1 MSDTNPTQAI
11 PTDASHAWRDV
22 LLLVVLLAVFFGF
35 ELGGRAL
42 WHPDEGR
49 YSEIPRAMVASG
61 DYVTPRLNGVKYFEK
76 PALFYW
82 MQAGS
87 IKLFGMNEWALRLW
101 PALLALAGCLAVYGA
116 GRKLFGRRAG
126 LIAAI
131 VLATSPLYYL
141 LARIITLDMA
151 VSVLLTGA
159 LLSFLLGVRE
169 PPGRTRSLY
178 LYTFYALC
186 AAATL
191 TKGLIGI
198 VIPAMVIGAW
208 IVLLW
213 DWRLLRTIH
222 LPTGLLLFFALAAP
236 WHVLAARANP
246 EFAQFYFI
254 HEHFQRYLTT
264 VHMRYQ
270 PWWFFLPVLVLGMLP
285 WIGLLF
291 PALRTS
297 MRSHAIS
304 AIPGGQALRAG
315 IPRWQTRHAHREELF
330 LLLWAGLVFAFF
342 SVSGSKLI
350 PYILPMLPPLALLL
364 GRYLAHADSVPKSKG
379 LRSGFWLFLVATAAL
394 GAYLTVVLAQ
404 RPDAQASVL
413 RLGSGVYLML
423 AGLLLATLAHFFLG
437 RLATVTRPLAV
448 LAAGA
453 ALLVLALGAAL
464 PALDDKYSVKALAL
478 ELKARLLPTDE
489 VTTLRAYYQDLPVYL
504 ARRITV
510 VDWKGELEFGASQE
524 DVSGWMIGAAE
535 FRRRWQ
541 SRNTVYMI
549 TERENLDWL
558 RAQGLS
564 HHVLKATGD
573 NVLLSN
579 REPVS

>member
-1 MSDTNPTQAI
+1 MSETNSAQPLRSDRAR
-11 PTDASHAWRDV
+11 AWRDV
-22 LLLVVLLAVFFGF
+22 LLLVVLLALFFGF
-35 ELGGRAL
+35 ELGSRAL

-49 YSEIPRAMVASG
+49 YSEIPREMVESG

-76 PALFYW
+76 PVLFYW

-87 IKLFGMNEWALRLW
+87 IKLFGVNEWSLRLW
-101 PALLALAGCLAVYGA
+101 PALLGLLGCLAVYAA
-116 GRKLFGRRAG
+116 GRKLYGRRAG
-126 LIAAI
+126 LIAAV

-151 VSVLLTGA
+151 VSVLLSGA
-159 LLSFLLGVRE
+159 LLGFLLGVRE

-178 LYTFYALC
+178 LYAFYALC
-186 AAATL
+186 ALATL

-213 DWRLLRTIH
+213 DWRLLRAIH
-222 LPTGLLLFFALAAP
+222 LPTGLLLFLAIAAP
-236 WHVLAARANP
+236 WHVLAAQANP
-246 EFAQFYFI
+246 EFAHFYFI

-264 VHMRYQ
+264 THGRYQ
-270 PWWFFLPVLVLGMLP
+270 PWWFFVPVLVLGVLP
-285 WIGLLF
+285 WIGLVF
-291 PALRTS
+291 PALRTA
-297 MRSHAIS
+297 R
-304 AIPGGQALRAG
+304 PGWRA
-315 IPRWQTRHAHREELF
+315 RHEQREEIF
-330 LLLWAGLVFAFF
+330 LLLWIGLVFAFF
-342 SVSGSKLI
+342 SASGSKLI

-364 GRYLAHADSVPKSKG
+364 GRYLAPAEAAPKPKG
-379 LRSGFWLFLVATAAL
+379 LRGGFWLFLVATAAL
-394 GAYLTVVLAQ
+394 GAHLTVELAR
-404 RPDAQASVL
+404 RPEAQADAL
-413 RLGSGVYLML
+413 RLGSGAYLML
-423 AGLLLATLAHFFLG
+423 AGLLLAVLAHFLLG
-437 RLATVTRPLAV
+437 RLATVTRPLAA

-478 ELKARLLPTDE
+478 ELKARPLPADE

-510 VDWKGELEFGASQE
+510 VDWKGELEFGTQQE
-524 DVSGWMIGAAE
+524 DVSGWMIGEAE
-535 FRRRWQ
+535 FHRRWQ
-541 SRNTVYMI
+541 SPNTVYMI

-558 RAQGLS
+558 RAQGLP
-564 HHVLKATGD
+564 HYVLKASGD

-579 REPVS
+579 REPAS

>member
-1 MSDTNPTQAI
+1 MSETNPVQAI
-11 PTDASHAWRDV
+11 PTDAPRAWRDV

-87 IKLFGMNEWALRLW
+87 IKLFGVNEWALRLW

-141 LARIITLDMA
+141 LGRIITLDMA
-151 VSVLLTGA
+151 VSVFLTGA
-159 LLSFLLGVRE
+159 LLSFLFGVRE
-169 PPGRTRSLY
+169 PPGRVRSLY
-178 LYTFYALC
+178 LYAFYALC

-213 DWRLLRTIH
+213 DWRLLRAIH
-222 LPTGLLLFFALAAP
+222 LPTGLLLFFVLAAP

-291 PALRTS
+291 PALR
-297 MRSHAIS
+297 
-304 AIPGGQALRAG
+304 AG
-315 IPRWQTRHAHREELF
+315 MPRWQTRHAHREELF

-350 PYILPMLPPLALLL
+350 PYILPMLPPSALLL
-364 GRYLAHADSVPKSKG
+364 GRYLAPAEPAPEPKG
-379 LRSGFWLFLVATAAL
+379 LRGGFWLFLVATAAL
-394 GAYLTVVLAQ
+394 GVYLAIELSH
-404 RPDAQASVL
+404 RPQAQADVL
-413 RLGSGVYLML
+413 RLGSGAYLML
-423 AGLLLATLAHFFLG
+423 AGLLLVALAHFFLG
-437 RLATVTRPLAV
+437 RLATVMRPLAV

-464 PALDDKYSVKALAL
+464 PVLDDKYSVKALAL
-478 ELKARLLPTDE
+478 ELKAQLLPTDE

-510 VDWKGELEFGASQE
+510 VDWKGELEFGANQE
-524 DVSGWMIGAAE
+524 DVSGWMIGATE

-549 TERENLDWL
+549 TEQENLDWL

-564 HHVLKATGD
+564 HYVLKAAGD

-579 REPVS
+579 RGPAP

>member
-1 MSDTNPTQAI
+1 MSETNSAQAV
-11 PTDASHAWRDV
+11 PADAPRAWRDA
-22 LLLVVLLAVFFGF
+22 LLLTLLLAVFFGF
-35 ELGGRAL
+35 ELGSRAL

-76 PALFYW
+76 PVLFYW

-87 IKLFGMNEWALRLW
+87 IKLFGVNEWALRLW

-169 PPGRTRSLY
+169 PPGRTCSLY
-178 LYTFYALC
+178 LYAFYALC

-191 TKGLIGI
+191 IKGLIGI

-213 DWRLLRTIH
+213 DWRLLRAIH

-270 PWWFFLPVLVLGMLP
+270 PWWFFMPVLVLGMLP

-291 PALRTS
+291 PALRD
-297 MRSHAIS
+297 AW
-304 AIPGGQALRAG
+304 AGWRA
-315 IPRWQTRHAHREELF
+315 RHERREELF

-342 SVSGSKLI
+342 SVSSSKLI

-364 GRYLAHADSVPKSKG
+364 GRYLAPAGPAPAPKG
-379 LRSGFWLFLVATAAL
+379 LRSGFWLFLVATGAL
-394 GAYLTVVLAQ
+394 GAYLTVELGQ

-423 AGLLLATLAHFFLG
+423 AGLLLAALAHFFLG

-464 PALDDKYSVKALAL
+464 PALDDEYSVKTLAL
-478 ELKARLLPTDE
+478 ELKAR
-489 VTTLRAYYQDLPVYL
+489 
-504 ARRITV
+504 
-510 VDWKGELEFGASQE
+510 
-524 DVSGWMIGAAE
+524 
-535 FRRRWQ
+535 
-541 SRNTVYMI
+541 
-549 TERENLDWL
+549 
-558 RAQGLS
+558 
-564 HHVLKATGD
+564 
-573 NVLLSN
+573 
-579 REPVS
+579 

>member
-1 MSDTNPTQAI
+1 MSETNPVQAI
-11 PTDASHAWRDV
+11 PTDTSRAWRDV
-22 LLLVVLLAVFFGF
+22 LLLAVLLAVFFGF

-87 IKLFGMNEWALRLW
+87 IKLFGVNEWALRLW

-141 LARIITLDMA
+141 LGRIITLDMA
-151 VSVLLTGA
+151 VSTFLTAA
-159 LLSFLLGVRE
+159 LLAFLLGVRE

-178 LYTFYALC
+178 LYAFYALC
-186 AAATL
+186 ALATL

-208 IVLLW
+208 ITLLW
-213 DWRLLRTIH
+213 DWRLLRAIH
-222 LPTGLLLFFALAAP
+222 LPTGLLLFFVLAAP
-236 WHVLAARANP
+236 WHVLAAQANP

-270 PWWFFLPVLVLGMLP
+270 PWWFFVPVLVLGVLP
-285 WIGLLF
+285 WIGLVF
-291 PALRTS
+291 PALR
-297 MRSHAIS
+297 A
-304 AIPGGQALRAG
+304 AWPGWRA
-315 IPRWQTRHAHREELF
+315 RREQREEIF

-342 SVSGSKLI
+342 SASGSKLI

-364 GRYLAHADSVPKSKG
+364 GHYLAPADPALKPKG
-379 LRSGFWLFLVATAAL
+379 LRAGFWLFLAATVAL
-394 GAYLTVVLAQ
+394 GAYLTVELAR
-404 RPDAQASVL
+404 RPGAQADVL
-413 RLGSGVYLML
+413 RLGGGAYLML
-423 AGLLLATLAHFFLG
+423 AGLLLAALAHFFLG
-437 RLATVTRPLAV
+437 RLATVTRPLAL

-453 ALLVLALGAAL
+453 ALLVSALGAAL

-478 ELKARLLPTDE
+478 ELKARLLPADE

-510 VDWKGELEFGASQE
+510 VDWKGELEFGAAQE
-524 DVSGWMIGAAE
+524 DVSGWMIGEAE

-541 SRNTVYMI
+541 SPNTVYMI
-549 TERENLDWL
+549 TEHQNLDWL

-564 HHVLKATGD
+564 HHVLKTTGD

-579 REPVS
+579 RGPTP

>member
-1 MSDTNPTQAI
+1 MSPLRARPDHVETNPTQAI
-11 PTDASHAWRDV
+11 PTDTSRAWRDA
-22 LLLVVLLAVFFGF
+22 LLLAVLLAVFFGF

-87 IKLFGMNEWALRLW
+87 IKLFGVNEWALRLW

-178 LYTFYALC
+178 LYAFYALC

-213 DWRLLRTIH
+213 DWRLLRAIH
-222 LPTGLLLFFALAAP
+222 LPTGLLLFFVLAAP

-264 VHMRYQ
+264 GT
-270 PWWFFLPVLVLGMLP
+270 WALPAVVVLHAGAGARRAAVDRAG
-285 WIGLLF
+285 F
-291 PALRTS
+291 PALR
-297 MRSHAIS
+297 A
-304 AIPGGQALRAG
+304 AWPGWRARREHPRGNFPAAVDRAG
-315 IPRWQTRHAHREELF
+315 IRVFLGLGARNSSPISCPCCRHWRCCSAVIWHRQNLRRNPKACAATPGCFWWLPPRWARTWPWSFR
-330 LLLWAGLVFAFF
+330 V
-342 SVSGSKLI
+342 
-350 PYILPMLPPLALLL
+350 
-364 GRYLAHADSVPKSKG
+364 VPK
-379 LRSGFWLFLVATAAL
+379 RRQTYCAWVA
-394 GAYLTVVLAQ
+394 
-404 RPDAQASVL
+404 
-413 RLGSGVYLML
+413 
-423 AGLLLATLAHFFLG
+423 
-437 RLATVTRPLAV
+437 
-448 LAAGA
+448 
-453 ALLVLALGAAL
+453 
-464 PALDDKYSVKALAL
+464 
-478 ELKARLLPTDE
+478 ART
-489 VTTLRAYYQDLPVYL
+489 
-504 ARRITV
+504 
-510 VDWKGELEFGASQE
+510 
-524 DVSGWMIGAAE
+524 
-535 FRRRWQ
+535 
-541 SRNTVYMI
+541 
-549 TERENLDWL
+549 
-558 RAQGLS
+558 
-564 HHVLKATGD
+564 
-573 NVLLSN
+573 
-579 REPVS
+579 

>member
-1 MSDTNPTQAI
+1 MSETNPAQSLRPDRART
-11 PTDASHAWRDV
+11 WRDV
-22 LLLVVLLAVFFGF
+22 LLLALLLALFFGF
-35 ELGGRAL
+35 GLGTRAL

-87 IKLFGMNEWALRLW
+87 IKLFGVNEWALRLW
-101 PALLALAGCLAVYGA
+101 PALLGLLGCLAVYGA
-116 GRKLFGRRAG
+116 GRKLYGRRAG
-126 LIAAI
+126 LIAAA

-141 LARIITLDMA
+141 LTRIITLDMA

-159 LLSFLLGVRE
+159 LLSFLFGVRE

-178 LYTFYALC
+178 LYAFYALC
-186 AAATL
+186 ALATL

-213 DWRLLRTIH
+213 DWRLLRAIH
-222 LPTGLLLFFALAAP
+222 LPTGLLLFLAIAAP
-236 WHVLAARANP
+236 WHVLAAQANP

-264 VHMRYQ
+264 THGRYQ
-270 PWWFFLPVLVLGMLP
+270 PWWFFVPVLVLGVLP
-285 WIGLLF
+285 WIGLVF
-291 PALRTS
+291 PALR
-297 MRSHAIS
+297 A
-304 AIPGGQALRAG
+304 AW
-315 IPRWQTRHAHREELF
+315 PRWQTRHAHREELF

-342 SVSGSKLI
+342 SASGSKLI

-364 GRYLAHADSVPKSKG
+364 GRYLAPAAAAPAPIG
-379 LRSGFWLFLVATAAL
+379 LRGGFWLFLAATAAL
-394 GAYLTVVLAQ
+394 GAYLTVELAR
-404 RPDAQASVL
+404 RPEAQADAL
-413 RLGSGVYLML
+413 RLGSGAYLML
-423 AGLLLATLAHFFLG
+423 AGLLLAVLAHFFLG
-437 RLATVTRPLAV
+437 RLATVTRPLAA

-453 ALLVLALGAAL
+453 ALLVLTLGAAL

-478 ELKARLLPTDE
+478 DLKARLLPADE

-510 VDWKGELEFGASQE
+510 VDWKGELEFGTQQE
-524 DVSGWMIGAAE
+524 DVSGWMIGEAE

-541 SRNTVYMI
+541 SPRTLYMI

-558 RAQGLS
+558 RAQGLP
-564 HHVLKATGD
+564 HYVLKASGN

-579 REPVS
+579 RGPAP

>member
-1 MSDTNPTQAI
+1 MSETNSAQAV
-11 PTDASHAWRDV
+11 PADVSHAWRDA

-35 ELGGRAL
+35 ELGSRAL

-87 IKLFGMNEWALRLW
+87 IKLFGVNEWALRLW

-126 LIAAI
+126 LTAAI

-141 LARIITLDMA
+141 LGRIITLDMA
-151 VSVLLTGA
+151 VSVFLTGA

-178 LYTFYALC
+178 LYAFYALC

-213 DWRLLRTIH
+213 DWRLLRAIH
-222 LPTGLLLFFALAAP
+222 LPTGLLLFFVLAAP
-236 WHVLAARANP
+236 WHWLAARANP

-270 PWWFFLPVLVLGMLP
+270 PWWFFFPVLVLGILP
-285 WIGLLF
+285 WIGLSF
-291 PALRTS
+291 PALRD
-297 MRSHAIS
+297 AW
-304 AIPGGQALRAG
+304 AGWRA
-315 IPRWQTRHAHREELF
+315 RHERREELF

-350 PYILPMLPPLALLL
+350 PYILPILPPLALLL
-364 GRYLAHADSVPKSKG
+364 GRYLAPAEPAPAPKG
-379 LRSGFWLFLVATAAL
+379 LRAGFWLFLAATAAL
-394 GAYLTVVLAQ
+394 GAYLTVALAQ

-413 RLGSGVYLML
+413 RLGSGVYWML
-423 AGLLLATLAHFFLG
+423 AGLLLAALAHFFLG
-437 RLATVTRPLAV
+437 RRATVTRPLAV
-448 LAAGA
+448 LVAGA
-453 ALLVLALGAAL
+453 ALLVLALGTAL
-464 PALDDKYSVKALAL
+464 PALDDEYSVKTLAL
-478 ELKARLLPTDE
+478 ELKARLLPADE
-489 VTTLRAYYQDLPVYL
+489 VVTLRAYYQDLPVYL

-524 DVSGWMIGAAE
+524 DVSGWMIGETE

-541 SRNTVYMI
+541 SPNTVYMI

-579 REPVS
+579 RKPVS

>member
-1 MSDTNPTQAI
+1 MQAQTAHDTPSDRRLTGERTVA
-11 PTDASHAWRDV
+11 TRRAWAG
-22 LLLVVLLAVFFGF
+22 LALLAMVLALWFGHA
-35 ELGGRAL
+35 LGNRAL

-49 YSEIPRAMVASG
+49 YGEIPREMVETG

-87 IKLFGMNEWALRLW
+87 IKLFGVNEWALRLW
-101 PALLALAGCLAVYGA
+101 PALLGLLGCLAVYGA
-116 GRKLFGRRAG
+116 GCKLFGRRAG

-151 VSVLLTGA
+151 VSVFLSGA
-159 LLSFLLGVRE
+159 LLSFLLGVRA
-169 PPGRTRSLY
+169 PPGRSRSLY
-178 LYTFYALC
+178 LYAFYALC

-213 DWRLLRTIH
+213 DWRLLRAIH
-222 LPTGLLLFFALAAP
+222 LPTGLLLFFVLAAP

-270 PWWFFLPVLVLGMLP
+270 PWWFFVPVLVLGMLP

-291 PALRTS
+291 PALRD
-297 MRSHAIS
+297 AW
-304 AIPGGQALRAG
+304 AGWRA
-315 IPRWQTRHAHREELF
+315 RRERREELF
-330 LLLWAGLVFAFF
+330 LLLWVGLVFAFF

-350 PYILPMLPPLALLL
+350 PYILPMLPPSALLL
-364 GRYLAHADSVPKSKG
+364 GRYLAPAEPAPEPKG

-394 GAYLTVVLAQ
+394 GAYLAMELSR
-404 RPDAQASVL
+404 RPQAQADVL
-413 RLGSGVYLML
+413 RLGSGAYLML
-423 AGLLLATLAHFFLG
+423 AGLLLVALAHFFLG

-453 ALLVLALGAAL
+453 ALLVL
-464 PALDDKYSVKALAL
+464 
-478 ELKARLLPTDE
+478 
-489 VTTLRAYYQDLPVYL
+489 
-504 ARRITV
+504 
-510 VDWKGELEFGASQE
+510 
-524 DVSGWMIGAAE
+524 
-535 FRRRWQ
+535 
-541 SRNTVYMI
+541 
-549 TERENLDWL
+549 
-558 RAQGLS
+558 
-564 HHVLKATGD
+564 
-573 NVLLSN
+573 
-579 REPVS
+579 

>member
-1 MSDTNPTQAI
+1 MSETKPAQAI
-11 PTDASHAWRDV
+11 PTAAPRAWRDA
-22 LLLVVLLAVFFGF
+22 LLLALLLAVYFGF

-49 YSEIPRAMVASG
+49 YSEIPRAMVESG

-87 IKLFGMNEWALRLW
+87 IKLFGVNEWALRLW

-141 LARIITLDMA
+141 LARIVTLDMA
-151 VSVLLTGA
+151 VSVFLTGA

-169 PPGRTRSLY
+169 PPGRARALY
-178 LYTFYALC
+178 LYAFYALC

-198 VIPAMVIGAW
+198 VIPGMVIGAW

-213 DWRLLRTIH
+213 DWRLLRAIH
-222 LPTGLLLFFALAAP
+222 LPTGLLLFFVLAAP
-236 WHVLAARANP
+236 WHLLAARANP

-291 PALRTS
+291 PALRAS
-297 MRSHAIS
+297 MRARAIS
-304 AIPGGQALRAG
+304 TVPGGQALRAG
-315 IPRWQTRHAHREELF
+315 RPRRQTRHARREELF
-330 LLLWAGLVFAFF
+330 LSLWAGLVFAFF
-342 SVSGSKLI
+342 SASGSKLI

-364 GRYLAHADSVPKSKG
+364 GRYLAPADPAPAPKG
-379 LRSGFWLFLVATAAL
+379 LRSGFWFFLAAVAAL
-394 GAYLTVVLAQ
+394 GAYLTVELLR
-404 RPDAQASVL
+404 RPEAQADVL
-413 RLGSGVYLML
+413 RLGSGVYPML
-423 AGLLLATLAHFFLG
+423 AGLLLAALAYFFLG
-437 RLATVTRPLAV
+437 RRATLTRPLAA

-478 ELKARLLPTDE
+478 ELKARLRPADE

-510 VDWKGELEFGASQE
+510 VDWKGELEFGTQQE
-524 DVSGWMIGAAE
+524 DVGGWMIGEAE

-541 SRNTVYMI
+541 SPRTLYMI

-558 RAQGLS
+558 RAQGLP
-564 HHVLKATGD
+564 HYVLKATGD
-573 NVLLSN
+573 NVLLGN
-579 REPVS
+579 HEPAP

>member
-1 MSDTNPTQAI
+1 MSETNSAQPLRPDRAR
-11 PTDASHAWRDV
+11 AWRDV
-22 LLLVVLLAVFFGF
+22 LLLAVLLAVFFGF

-87 IKLFGMNEWALRLW
+87 IKLFGVNEWALRLW
-101 PALLALAGCLAVYGA
+101 PALLGLLGCLAVYGA
-116 GRKLFGRRAG
+116 GRKLYGRRAG
-126 LIAAI
+126 LIAAA

-151 VSVLLTGA
+151 VSVLLSGA
-159 LLSFLLGVRE
+159 LLGFLLGVRE

-178 LYTFYALC
+178 LYAFYALC
-186 AAATL
+186 ALATL

-213 DWRLLRTIH
+213 DWRLLRAIH
-222 LPTGLLLFFALAAP
+222 LPTGLLLFLAIAAP
-236 WHVLAARANP
+236 WHVLAAQANP

-270 PWWFFLPVLVLGMLP
+270 PWWFFAPVLVLGMLP
-285 WIGLLF
+285 WIGLVF
-291 PALRTS
+291 PALR
-297 MRSHAIS
+297 A
-304 AIPGGQALRAG
+304 AWPGWRA
-315 IPRWQTRHAHREELF
+315 RHEQREEIF
-330 LLLWAGLVFAFF
+330 LLLWIGLVFAFF
-342 SVSGSKLI
+342 SASGSKLI

-364 GRYLAHADSVPKSKG
+364 GRYLAHAGPAPAPKG

-394 GAYLTVVLAQ
+394 GAYLTVELAR
-404 RPDAQASVL
+404 RPEAQADVL
-413 RLGSGVYLML
+413 RLGSGAYLML
-423 AGLLLATLAHFFLG
+423 AGLLLAVLAHFLLG
-437 RLATVTRPLAV
+437 RLATVTRPLAA

-453 ALLVLALGAAL
+453 ALLVLALGATL

-478 ELKARLLPTDE
+478 ELKARLQPADE

-510 VDWKGELEFGASQE
+510 VDWKGELEFGTQQE
-524 DVSGWMIGAAE
+524 DVGGWMIGEAE

-541 SRNTVYMI
+541 SPNTVYMI

-558 RAQGLS
+558 RAQGLP
-564 HHVLKATGD
+564 HYVLKASGD

-579 REPVS
+579 REPAP

>member
-1 MSDTNPTQAI
+1 MSETNPAQAI
-11 PTDASHAWRDV
+11 PTDTSRAWRDV

-49 YSEIPRAMVASG
+49 YSEIPRAMIESG

-87 IKLFGMNEWALRLW
+87 IKLFGVNEWALRLW

-131 VLATSPLYYL
+131 ILATSPLYYL
-141 LARIITLDMA
+141 LGRIITLDMA
-151 VSVLLTGA
+151 VSVFLSGA
-159 LLSFLLGVRE
+159 LLSFLLGVCA

-178 LYTFYALC
+178 FYAFYALC

-213 DWRLLRTIH
+213 DWRLLRAIH
-222 LPTGLLLFFALAAP
+222 LPTGLLLFFVLAAP
-236 WHVLAARANP
+236 WHWLAARANP

-270 PWWFFLPVLVLGMLP
+270 PWWFFVPVLALGMLP
-285 WIGLLF
+285 WIGLVF
-291 PALRTS
+291 PALR
-297 MRSHAIS
+297 A
-304 AIPGGQALRAG
+304 AWPGWRA
-315 IPRWQTRHAHREELF
+315 RREHREEIF
-330 LLLWAGLVFAFF
+330 LLLWIGLVFGFF

-364 GRYLAHADSVPKSKG
+364 GRYLAPAEPVPAPKG
-379 LRSGFWLFLVATAAL
+379 LHSGFWLFLVATAAL
-394 GAYLTVVLAQ
+394 GAYLTVELAR
-404 RPDAQASVL
+404 RPEAQADVL
-413 RLGSGVYLML
+413 RLGSGAYLML
-423 AGLLLATLAHFFLG
+423 AGLLLAVLAHFFLG
-437 RLATVTRPLAV
+437 RLATVTRPLAA

-478 ELKARLLPTDE
+478 ELKAWLRPTDE

-510 VDWKGELEFGASQE
+510 VDWRGELEFGASQE

-541 SRNTVYMI
+541 SPNTVYMI

-564 HHVLKATGD
+564 HRVLKATGD

-579 REPVS
+579 RGPAP

>member
-1 MSDTNPTQAI
+1 MSETNPAQAI
-11 PTDASHAWRDV
+11 PTDTSRAWRDV

-87 IKLFGMNEWALRLW
+87 IKLFGVNEWALRLW

-178 LYTFYALC
+178 LYAFYALC

-222 LPTGLLLFFALAAP
+222 LPTGLLLFFVLAAP

-291 PALRTS
+291 PALRAS
-297 MRSHAIS
+297 MRSRAIS

-315 IPRWQTRHAHREELF
+315 MPRWQTRHAHREELF

-342 SVSGSKLI
+342 SASGSKLI

-364 GRYLAHADSVPKSKG
+364 GRYLAHADSAPKPKG
-379 LRSGFWLFLVATAAL
+379 LRSGFWLFLAATAAL
-394 GAYLTVVLAQ
+394 GAYLAIELAR
-404 RPDAQASVL
+404 RPEAQADVL
-413 RLGSGVYLML
+413 RLGSGAYLML
-423 AGLLLATLAHFFLG
+423 AGLLLAALAHFFLG

-524 DVSGWMIGAAE
+524 DVSGWMIGEAE

>member
-1 MSDTNPTQAI
+1 MSETNSAQEI
-11 PTDASHAWRDV
+11 PTATSRAWRDA

-35 ELGGRAL
+35 ELGSRAL

-49 YSEIPRAMVASG
+49 YSEIPRAMAASG

-76 PALFYW
+76 PVLFYW

-87 IKLFGMNEWALRLW
+87 IKLFGVNEWALRLW

-141 LARIITLDMA
+141 LGRIITLDMA
-151 VSVLLTGA
+151 VSVFLTGA

-169 PPGRTRSLY
+169 PPGRVRSSY
-178 LYTFYALC
+178 LYAFYALC

-198 VIPAMVIGAW
+198 VIPALVIGAW

-213 DWRLLRTIH
+213 DWCLLRAIH
-222 LPTGLLLFFALAAP
+222 LPTGLLLFLAIAAP
-236 WHVLAARANP
+236 WHVLAAQANP

-270 PWWFFLPVLVLGMLP
+270 PWWFFFPVLAFGMLP
-285 WIGLLF
+285 WIGLVF
-291 PALRTS
+291 PALRT
-297 MRSHAIS
+297 AW
-304 AIPGGQALRAG
+304 PGWRA
-315 IPRWQTRHAHREELF
+315 RREHREEIF
-330 LLLWAGLVFAFF
+330 LLLWIGLVFGFF

-364 GRYLAHADSVPKSKG
+364 GRYLAPADPALKPKG
-379 LRSGFWLFLVATAAL
+379 LRAGFWFFLAATVAL
-394 GAYLTVVLAQ
+394 GAYLTVELGQ

-423 AGLLLATLAHFFLG
+423 AGLLLAVLAHFFLG

-464 PALDDKYSVKALAL
+464 PALDDEYSVKTLAL
-478 ELKARLLPTDE
+478 ELKTRLLPADE
-489 VTTLRAYYQDLPVYL
+489 VVTLRAYYQDLPVYL
-504 ARRITV
+504 ARCITV
-510 VDWKGELEFGASQE
+510 VDWKGELEFGAAQE
-524 DVSGWMIGAAE
+524 DVNGWMIGETE

-541 SRNTVYMI
+541 SPNTVYMI

-579 REPVS
+579 RKPVS

>member
-1 MSDTNPTQAI
+1 MSETNPTQAI
-11 PTDASHAWRDV
+11 PTDTSRAWRDA
-22 LLLVVLLAVFFGF
+22 LLLAVLLAVFFGF

-87 IKLFGMNEWALRLW
+87 IKLFGVNEWALRLW

-178 LYTFYALC
+178 LYAFYALC

-213 DWRLLRTIH
+213 DWRLLRAIH
-222 LPTGLLLFFALAAP
+222 LPTGLLLFFVLAAP

-264 VHMRYQ
+264 AHGRYQ
-270 PWWFFLPVLVLGMLP
+270 PWWFFAPVLVLGVLP
-285 WIGLLF
+285 WIGLVF
-291 PALRTS
+291 PALR
-297 MRSHAIS
+297 A
-304 AIPGGQALRAG
+304 AWPGWRA
-315 IPRWQTRHAHREELF
+315 RREHREEIF
-330 LLLWAGLVFAFF
+330 LLLWIGLVFAFF
-342 SVSGSKLI
+342 SASGSKLI
-350 PYILPMLPPLALLL
+350 PYILPLLPPLALLL
-364 GRYLAHADSVPKSKG
+364 GRYLAPAEPAPEPKG

-394 GAYLTVVLAQ
+394 GAYLAMELSR
-404 RPDAQASVL
+404 RPQAQADVL
-413 RLGSGVYLML
+413 RLGSGAYLML
-423 AGLLLATLAHFFLG
+423 AGLLLVALAHFFLG

-464 PALDDKYSVKALAL
+464 PVLDDKYSVKALAL
-478 ELKARLLPTDE
+478 ELKARLLPADE
-489 VTTLRAYYQDLPVYL
+489 VIILRAYYQDLPVYL

-510 VDWKGELEFGASQE
+510 VDWKGELEFGASQQ
-524 DVSGWMIGAAE
+524 DVSGWMIGEAE
-535 FRRRWQ
+535 FHRRWQ
-541 SRNTVYMI
+541 SPNTVYMI
-549 TERENLDWL
+549 TERKNLDWL
-558 RAQGLS
+558 RAQGLP
-564 HHVLKATGD
+564 HRILKATGD

-579 REPVS
+579 RGPAP

>member
-1 MSDTNPTQAI
+1 MSETNPTQAI
-11 PTDASHAWRDV
+11 PTDTSRAWRDV
-22 LLLVVLLAVFFGF
+22 LLLAVLLAVFFGF

-87 IKLFGMNEWALRLW
+87 IKLFGVNEWALRLW

-178 LYTFYALC
+178 LYAFYALC

-213 DWRLLRTIH
+213 DWRLLRAIH
-222 LPTGLLLFFALAAP
+222 LPTGLLLFFVLAAP

-254 HEHFQRYLTT
+254 HEHFERYLTT
-264 VHMRYQ
+264 THGRYQ
-270 PWWFFLPVLVLGMLP
+270 PWWFFLPVLVFGMLP

-291 PALRTS
+291 PALRD
-297 MRSHAIS
+297 AW
-304 AIPGGQALRAG
+304 AGWRA
-315 IPRWQTRHAHREELF
+315 RRERREELF
-330 LLLWAGLVFAFF
+330 LLLWVGLVFAFF

-350 PYILPMLPPLALLL
+350 PYILPMLPPSALLL
-364 GRYLAHADSVPKSKG
+364 GRYLAPAEPAPEPKG

-394 GAYLTVVLAQ
+394 GAYLAMELSR
-404 RPDAQASVL
+404 RPQAQADVL
-413 RLGSGVYLML
+413 RLGSGAYLML
-423 AGLLLATLAHFFLG
+423 AGLLLVALAHFFLG

-464 PALDDKYSVKALAL
+464 PVLDDKYSVKALAL
-478 ELKARLLPTDE
+478 ELKARLLPADE
-489 VTTLRAYYQDLPVYL
+489 VITLRAYYQDLPVYL

-510 VDWKGELEFGASQE
+510 VDWKGELEFGASQQ
-524 DVSGWMIGAAE
+524 DVSGWMIGEAE
-535 FRRRWQ
+535 FHRRWQ
-541 SRNTVYMI
+541 SPNTVYMI
-549 TERENLDWL
+549 TERKNLDWL
-558 RAQGLS
+558 RAQGLP
-564 HHVLKATGD
+564 HRILKATGD

-579 REPVS
+579 RGPAP

>member
-1 MSDTNPTQAI
+1 
-11 PTDASHAWRDV
+11 
-22 LLLVVLLAVFFGF
+22 
-35 ELGGRAL
+35 
-42 WHPDEGR
+42 
-49 YSEIPRAMVASG
+49 
-61 DYVTPRLNGVKYFEK
+61 
-76 PALFYW
+76 

-87 IKLFGMNEWALRLW
+87 IKLFGVNEWALRLW

-178 LYTFYALC
+178 LYAFYALC

-213 DWRLLRTIH
+213 DWRLLRAIH
-222 LPTGLLLFFALAAP
+222 LPTGLLLFFVLAAP

-264 VHMRYQ
+264 GTCA
-270 PWWFFLPVLVLGMLP
+270 LPAVVV
-285 WIGLLF
+285 
-291 PALRTS
+291 
-297 MRSHAIS
+297 
-304 AIPGGQALRAG
+304 LRAG
-315 IPRWQTRHAHREELF
+315 
-330 LLLWAGLVFAFF
+330 AGVRRAAMDRAGFSRRCGPPGPAGARAANSARKFSCCSGSDWCSRFF

-350 PYILPMLPPLALLL
+350 PYILPMLPPSALLL
-364 GRYLAHADSVPKSKG
+364 GRYLAPAEPAPEPKG

-394 GAYLTVVLAQ
+394 GAYLAMELSR
-404 RPDAQASVL
+404 RPQAQADVL
-413 RLGSGVYLML
+413 RLGSGAYLML
-423 AGLLLATLAHFFLG
+423 AGLLLVALAHFFLG

-464 PALDDKYSVKALAL
+464 PVLDDKYSVKALAL
-478 ELKARLLPTDE
+478 ELKARLLPADE
-489 VTTLRAYYQDLPVYL
+489 VIILRAYYQDLPVYL

-510 VDWKGELEFGASQE
+510 VDWKGELEFGASQQ
-524 DVSGWMIGAAE
+524 DVSGWMIGEAE
-535 FRRRWQ
+535 FHRRWQ
-541 SRNTVYMI
+541 SPNTVYMI
-549 TERENLDWL
+549 TERKNLDWL
-558 RAQGLS
+558 RAQGLP
-564 HHVLKATGD
+564 HRILKATGD

-579 REPVS
+579 RGPAP

>member
-1 MSDTNPTQAI
+1 MSETNPAQAI
-11 PTDASHAWRDV
+11 STDASRAWRDA

-49 YSEIPRAMVASG
+49 YSEIPRAMVESG
-61 DYVTPRLNGVKYFEK
+61 NYVTPRLNGVKYFEK

-87 IKLFGMNEWALRLW
+87 IKLFGVNEWALRLW
-101 PALLALAGCLAVYGA
+101 PALLALLGCLAVYGA

-141 LARIITLDMA
+141 LGRIITLDMA
-151 VSVLLTGA
+151 VSVLLSGA

-178 LYTFYALC
+178 LYAFYALC

-213 DWRLLRTIH
+213 DWRLLRAIH
-222 LPTGLLLFFALAAP
+222 LPTGLLLFFVLAAP

-254 HEHFQRYLTT
+254 HEHFQRYLST

-270 PWWFFLPVLVLGMLP
+270 PWWFFVPVLVLGMLP

-291 PALRTS
+291 PALR
-297 MRSHAIS
+297 
-304 AIPGGQALRAG
+304 AG
-315 IPRWQTRHAHREELF
+315 WPRWQTRHAHREELF

-342 SVSGSKLI
+342 SASGSKLI

-364 GRYLAHADSVPKSKG
+364 GRYLAHAEPAPKPKG
-379 LRSGFWLFLVATAAL
+379 LRSGFWFFLVATAAL
-394 GAYLTVVLAQ
+394 GAYLAIELSR
-404 RPDAQASVL
+404 RPEVQADTQ
-413 RLGSGVYLML
+413 RLGSGAYLML
-423 AGLLLATLAHFFLG
+423 AGLLLAVLAHFFLG
-437 RLATVTRPLAV
+437 RLATVTRPLAA

-478 ELKARLLPTDE
+478 ELKARLLPADE

-510 VDWKGELEFGASQE
+510 VDWKGELEFGTQQE
-524 DVSGWMIGAAE
+524 DVGGWMIGEAE

-541 SRNTVYMI
+541 SPRTLYMI

-558 RAQGLS
+558 RAQGLP
-564 HHVLKATGD
+564 HYVLKAAGD

-579 REPVS
+579 HEPVS